1 MTSAR
6 PPINRWT
13 EPGTLVGIFG
23 LLMVGWSGYRDF
35 QDDSREK
42 ISALEVQVA
51 VLQTDSAQHEK
62 RFDRLDEWMG
72 ERRGK

>member
-1 MTSAR
+1 
-6 PPINRWT
+6 
-13 EPGTLVGIFG
+13 
-23 LLMVGWSGYRDF
+23 MVGWSGYRDF